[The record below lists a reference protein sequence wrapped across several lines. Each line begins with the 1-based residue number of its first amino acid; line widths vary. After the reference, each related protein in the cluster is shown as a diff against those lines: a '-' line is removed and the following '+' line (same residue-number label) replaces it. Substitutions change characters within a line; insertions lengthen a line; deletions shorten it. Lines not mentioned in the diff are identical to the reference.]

1 MLPHWA
7 LPQVTLHV
15 TPALAL
21 SFATTAV
28 RLVVVPATTDAGAA
42 GLNVTAITGAVAVM
56 EIVAEAVLVV
66 SVTEVAV
73 TVTEIPPVEGA
84 V

>member
-1 MLPHWA
+1 M
-7 LPQVTLHV
+7 VHV
-15 TPALAL
+15 TPAFLL

-42 GLNVTAITGAVAVM
+42 GLNTTVIAGVMM

-73 TVTEIPPVEGA
+73 TVTDIPAVEGA